1 MNYNFD
7 EIVTRR
13 GSNCIKWD
21 EAEDPNIIPL
31 WVADMDFHVYPGITE
46 ALRKRVEH
54 DVFGYSLVPQTYYDA
69 VIRWFRDRHGACGWK
84 REHFIT
90 TIGVVPAISA
100 IIHALTLPGDKV
112 LVNTPVYNCF
122 FSSIRNQGCIAEEV
136 PLLLNEA
143 SQPSP
148 LNPPL
153 DPKGRFQSEV
163 EKEPSSLNAQLSTL
177 NPHPAFTIDWNA
189 FEQACADLKTR
200 IFLLCNPHNPAGRV
214 WTRDELQ
221 RMGEICFRHN
231 VFVISD
237 EIHCEFVAP
246 GYQYTPFSSLGEEFL
261 QNSATCVA
269 ASKAFNIAGL
279 QNADI
284 IVADPDKR
292 YRIDRAIN
300 IFETCD
306 VNPFGIVATEAA
318 FTDGGAEWLDQLND
332 YVLGNYRYLRDLFAE
347 KLPQMWVA
355 PHEGTYLAWVD
366 CTAAGLPSPAI
377 ADHLYHKDK
386 VWIADGE
393 AYGEHQRSFIRI
405 NLACPRAILAEGLR
419 RIVESEL
426 WKTK

>member
-7 EIVTRR
+7 EIITRR

-21 EAEDPNIIPL
+21 EAEDPDIIPL
-31 WVADMDFHVYPGITE
+31 WVADMDFHVYPGIVE

-54 DVFGYSLVPQTYYDA
+54 GVFGYSLVPQSYYDA
-69 VIRWFRDRHGACGWK
+69 VIRWFRDRHEAKGWK
-84 REHFIT
+84 REHFIY

-100 IIHALTLPGDKV
+100 IIHALTLPCDKV
-112 LVNTPVYNCF
+112 LVTTPVYNCF

-136 PLLLNEA
+136 PLLLNET
-143 SQPSP
+143 SLRSP
-148 LNPPL
+148 LNAL
-153 DPKGRFQSEV
+153 
-163 EKEPSSLNAQLSTL
+163 
-177 NPHPAFTIDWNA
+177 PAFTIDWEA
-189 FEQACADLKTR
+189 FERACADPKVR

-214 WTRDELQ
+214 WTREELQ

-237 EIHCEFVAP
+237 EIPCEFVAP
-246 GYQYTPFSSLGEEFL
+246 GYQYTPFSSLGEQFL

-318 FTDGGAEWLDQLND
+318 FTDGGAEWLKQLND
-332 YVLGNYRYLRDLFAE
+332 YVLGNYNYLRDLFAE
-347 KLPQMWVA
+347 KLPQLWVA

-366 CTAAGLPSPAI
+366 CSAAGLSSPAI

-405 NLACPRAILAEGLR
+405 NLACPRATLAEGLR
-419 RIVESEL
+419 RIVESDL
-426 WKTK
+426 WQTK

>member
-7 EIVTRR
+7 EIITRR

-21 EAEDPNIIPL
+21 EAEDPDIIPL
-31 WVADMDFHVYPGITE
+31 WVADMDFHVYPGIVE

-54 DVFGYSLVPQTYYDA
+54 GVFGYSLVPQSYYDA
-69 VIRWFRDRHGACGWK
+69 VIRWFCDRHGAKGWK
-84 REHFIT
+84 REHFIY

-100 IIHALTLPGDKV
+100 IIHALALPGDKV
-112 LVNTPVYNCF
+112 LVTTPVYNCF

-136 PLLLNEA
+136 PLLLNET
-143 SQPSP
+143 
-148 LNPPL
+148 
-153 DPKGRFQSEV
+153 
-163 EKEPSSLNAQLSTL
+163 SLHSTINA
-177 NPHPAFTIDWNA
+177 HPAFTIDWEA
-189 FEQACADLKTR
+189 FERACADPKVR

-214 WTRDELQ
+214 WTREELQ

-246 GYQYTPFSSLGEEFL
+246 GYHYTPFSSLGEQFL

-318 FTDGGAEWLDQLND
+318 FTDGGAEWLKQLND
-332 YVLGNYRYLRDLFAE
+332 YVLDNYNYLRDLFAE
-347 KLPQMWVA
+347 KLPQLWVA

-366 CTAAGLPSPAI
+366 CSAAGLSSPAI

-405 NLACPRAILAEGLR
+405 NLACPRATLAEGLR
-419 RIVESEL
+419 RILESDL
-426 WKTK
+426 WQTK

>member
-7 EIVTRR
+7 EIITRR

-21 EAEDPNIIPL
+21 EAEDPDIIPL
-31 WVADMDFHVYPGITE
+31 WVADMDFHVYPGIVE

-54 DVFGYSLVPQTYYDA
+54 GVFGYSLVPQSYYDA
-69 VIRWFRDRHGACGWK
+69 VIRWFCDRHGAKGWK
-84 REHFIT
+84 REHFIY

-112 LVNTPVYNCF
+112 LVTTPVYNCF

-148 LNPPL
+148 LNP
-153 DPKGRFQSEV
+153 S
-163 EKEPSSLNAQLSTL
+163 
-177 NPHPAFTIDWNA
+177 PAFTIDWDA
-189 FEQACADLKTR
+189 FERACADPKVR

-214 WTRDELQ
+214 WTHEELQ

-246 GYQYTPFSSLGEEFL
+246 GYQYIPFSSLGEQFL

-318 FTDGGAEWLDQLND
+318 FTDGGAEWLKQLND
-332 YVLGNYRYLRDLFAE
+332 YVLGNYNYLRDLFAE
-347 KLPQMWVA
+347 KLPQLWVA

-366 CTAAGLPSPAI
+366 CSAASLSSPAI

-405 NLACPRAILAEGLR
+405 NLACPRATLAEGLR
-419 RIVESEL
+419 RIVESDL
-426 WKTK
+426 WQTK

>member
-7 EIVTRR
+7 EIITRR

-21 EAEDPNIIPL
+21 EAEDPDIIPL
-31 WVADMDFHVYPGITE
+31 WVADMDFHVYPGIVE

-54 DVFGYSLVPQTYYDA
+54 GVFGYSLVPQSYYDA
-69 VIRWFRDRHGACGWK
+69 VIRWFRDRHGAKGWK
-84 REHFIT
+84 REHFIY

-112 LVNTPVYNCF
+112 LVTTPVYNCF

-136 PLLLNEA
+136 PLLLNET
-143 SQPSP
+143 SP
-148 LNPPL
+148 LTP
-153 DPKGRFQSEV
+153 
-163 EKEPSSLNAQLSTL
+163 LNAHRSTL
-177 NPHPAFTIDWNA
+177 NATPAFTVDWEA
-189 FEQACADLKTR
+189 FERACADPKVR

-214 WTRDELQ
+214 WTREELQ

-246 GYQYTPFSSLGEEFL
+246 GYQYTPFSSLGEQFL

-318 FTDGGAEWLDQLND
+318 FTDGGAEWLKQLND
-332 YVLGNYRYLRDLFAE
+332 YVLGNYNYLRDLFAE
-347 KLPQMWVA
+347 KLPQLWVA

-366 CTAAGLPSPAI
+366 CSAAGLSSPAI

-405 NLACPRAILAEGLR
+405 NLACPRATLAEGLR
-419 RIVESEL
+419 RIVESDL
-426 WKTK
+426 WQTK

>member
-7 EIVTRR
+7 EIITRR

-21 EAEDPNIIPL
+21 EAEDPDIIPL
-31 WVADMDFHVYPGITE
+31 WVADMDFHVYPGIVE

-54 DVFGYSLVPQTYYDA
+54 GVFGYSLVPQSYYDA
-69 VIRWFRDRHGACGWK
+69 VIRWFRDRHGAKGWK
-84 REHFIT
+84 REHFIY

-112 LVNTPVYNCF
+112 LVTTPVYNCF

-136 PLLLNEA
+136 PLLLNET
-143 SQPSP
+143 S
-148 LNPPL
+148 L
-153 DPKGRFQSEV
+153 R
-163 EKEPSSLNAQLSTL
+163 SSLNAHRSTL
-177 NPHPAFTIDWNA
+177 NTPPAFTVDWEA
-189 FEQACADLKTR
+189 FERACADPKVCIL
-200 IFLLCNPHNPAGRV
+200 LLCNPHNPAGRV
-214 WTRDELQ
+214 WTREELQ

-246 GYQYTPFSSLGEEFL
+246 GYQYTPFSSLGEQFL

-318 FTDGGAEWLDQLND
+318 FTDGGAEWLKQLND
-332 YVLGNYRYLRDLFAE
+332 YVLGNYNYLRDLFAE
-347 KLPQMWVA
+347 KLPQLWVA

-366 CTAAGLPSPAI
+366 CSAAGLSSPAI

-393 AYGEHQRSFIRI
+393 AYGEHKRSFIRI
-405 NLACPRAILAEGLR
+405 NLACPRATLAEGLR
-419 RIVESEL
+419 RIVESDL
-426 WKTK
+426 WQTK

>member
-69 VIRWFRDRHGACGWK
+69 VIRWFRDRHGACGWQ

-90 TIGVVPAISA
+90 TIGVVPAVSA

-136 PLLLNEA
+136 PLLLNET

-148 LNPPL
+148 LNSPL

-163 EKEPSSLNAQLSTL
+163 ENEPSTLNAQRSTL
-177 NPHPAFTIDWNA
+177 NPPPAFTIDWEA
-189 FEQACADLKTR
+189 FERACADPKVR

-318 FTDGGAEWLDQLND
+318 FTDGGAEWLSQLND
-332 YVLGNYRYLRDLFAE
+332 YVLDNYNYLRDLFAE
-347 KLPQMWVA
+347 KLPQLWVA

-366 CTAAGLPSPAI
+366 CSAAGLSC
-377 ADHLYHKDK
+377 
-386 VWIADGE
+386 E

-405 NLACPRAILAEGLR
+405 NLACPRATLAEGLR
-419 RIVESEL
+419 RIVESDL
-426 WKTK
+426 WQTK

>member
-7 EIVTRR
+7 EIITRR

-21 EAEDPNIIPL
+21 EAEDPDIIPL
-31 WVADMDFHVYPGITE
+31 WVADMDFHVYPGIVE

-54 DVFGYSLVPQTYYDA
+54 GVFGYSLVPQSYYDA
-69 VIRWFRDRHGACGWK
+69 VIRWFCDRHGAKGWK
-84 REHFIT
+84 REHFIY

-112 LVNTPVYNCF
+112 LVTTPVYNCF
-122 FSSIRNQGCIAEEV
+122 FSSIRNQGCIAEEI
-136 PLLLNEA
+136 PLLLNET
-143 SQPSP
+143 SLHSP
-148 LNPPL
+148 LNAL
-153 DPKGRFQSEV
+153 
-163 EKEPSSLNAQLSTL
+163 
-177 NPHPAFTIDWNA
+177 PAFTIDWEA
-189 FEQACADLKTR
+189 FERACADPKVR

-214 WTRDELQ
+214 WTHEELQ

-246 GYQYTPFSSLGEEFL
+246 GYQYIPFSSLGEQFL

-318 FTDGGAEWLDQLND
+318 FTDGGAEWLKQLND
-332 YVLGNYRYLRDLFAE
+332 YVLGNYNYLRDLFAE
-347 KLPQMWVA
+347 KLPQLWVA

-366 CTAAGLPSPAI
+366 CSAAGLSSPAI

-405 NLACPRAILAEGLR
+405 NLACPRATLAEGLR
-419 RIVESEL
+419 RIVESDL
-426 WKTK
+426 WQTK

>member
-7 EIVTRR
+7 EIITRR

-21 EAEDPNIIPL
+21 EAEDPDIIPL
-31 WVADMDFHVYPGITE
+31 WVADMDFHVYPGIVE

-54 DVFGYSLVPQTYYDA
+54 GVFGYSLVPQSYYDA
-69 VIRWFRDRHGACGWK
+69 VIRWFRDRHGAKGWK
-84 REHFIT
+84 REHFIY

-112 LVNTPVYNCF
+112 LVTTPVYNCF

-136 PLLLNEA
+136 PLLLNET
-143 SQPSP
+143 SLRSP
-148 LNPPL
+148 LNAL
-153 DPKGRFQSEV
+153 
-163 EKEPSSLNAQLSTL
+163 
-177 NPHPAFTIDWNA
+177 PAFTVDWEA
-189 FEQACADLKTR
+189 FERACADPKVR

-214 WTRDELQ
+214 WTREELQ
-221 RMGEICFRHN
+221 RMGEICFRHS

-246 GYQYTPFSSLGEEFL
+246 GYQYTPFSSLGEQFL

-318 FTDGGAEWLDQLND
+318 FTDGGAEWLKQLND
-332 YVLGNYRYLRDLFAE
+332 YVLGNYNYLRDLFAE
-347 KLPQMWVA
+347 KLPQLWVA

-366 CTAAGLPSPAI
+366 CSAAGLSSPAI

-393 AYGEHQRSFIRI
+393 AYGEHKRSFIRI
-405 NLACPRAILAEGLR
+405 NLACPRATLAEGLR
-419 RIVESEL
+419 RIVESDL
-426 WKTK
+426 WQTK

>member
-7 EIVTRR
+7 EIITRR

-21 EAEDPNIIPL
+21 EAEAPDIIPL
-31 WVADMDFHVYPGITE
+31 WVADMDFHVYPGIVE

-54 DVFGYSLVPQTYYDA
+54 GVFGYSLVPQSYYDA
-69 VIRWFRDRHGACGWK
+69 VIRWFCDRHGAKGWK
-84 REHFIT
+84 REHFIY

-112 LVNTPVYNCF
+112 LVTTPVYNCF

-136 PLLLNEA
+136 PLLLNET
-143 SQPSP
+143 SP
-148 LNPPL
+148 LTPL
-153 DPKGRFQSEV
+153 NAHR
-163 EKEPSSLNAQLSTL
+163 SSLNAT
-177 NPHPAFTIDWNA
+177 PAFTIDWEA
-189 FEQACADLKTR
+189 FERACADPKVR

-214 WTRDELQ
+214 WTCEELQ

-246 GYQYTPFSSLGEEFL
+246 GYQYTPFSSLGEQFL

-318 FTDGGAEWLDQLND
+318 FTDGGAEWLKQLND
-332 YVLGNYRYLRDLFAE
+332 YVLDNYNCLRDLFAE
-347 KLPQMWVA
+347 KLPQLWVA

-366 CTAAGLPSPAI
+366 CSVAGLSSPAI

-405 NLACPRAILAEGLR
+405 NLACPRATLAEGLR
-419 RIVESEL
+419 RIVESDL
-426 WKTK
+426 WQTK

>member
-7 EIVTRR
+7 EIITRR

-21 EAEDPNIIPL
+21 EAEDPDIIPL
-31 WVADMDFHVYPGITE
+31 WVADMDFHVYPGIVE

-54 DVFGYSLVPQTYYDA
+54 GVFGYSLVPQSYYDA
-69 VIRWFRDRHGACGWK
+69 VIRWFRDRHGAKGWK
-84 REHFIT
+84 REHFIY

-112 LVNTPVYNCF
+112 LVTTPVYNCF

-136 PLLLNEA
+136 PLLLNET
-143 SQPSP
+143 SLRSP
-148 LNPPL
+148 LNAL
-153 DPKGRFQSEV
+153 
-163 EKEPSSLNAQLSTL
+163 
-177 NPHPAFTIDWNA
+177 PAFTVDWEA
-189 FEQACADLKTR
+189 FERACADPKVR

-214 WTRDELQ
+214 WTREELQ

-246 GYQYTPFSSLGEEFL
+246 GYQYTPFSSLGEQFL

-318 FTDGGAEWLDQLND
+318 FTDGGAEWLKQLND
-332 YVLGNYRYLRDLFAE
+332 YVLDNYNYLRDLFAE
-347 KLPQMWVA
+347 KLPQLWVA

-366 CTAAGLPSPAI
+366 CTAVGLPSPAI

-405 NLACPRAILAEGLR
+405 NLACPRATLAEGLR
-419 RIVESEL
+419 RIVESDL
-426 WKTK
+426 WTTK

>member
-7 EIVTRR
+7 EIITRR

-21 EAEDPNIIPL
+21 EAEDPDIIPL
-31 WVADMDFHVYPGITE
+31 WVADMDFHVYPGIVE

-54 DVFGYSLVPQTYYDA
+54 GVFGYSLVPQSYYDA
-69 VIRWFRDRHGACGWK
+69 VIRWFCDRHGAKGWK
-84 REHFIT
+84 REHFIY

-112 LVNTPVYNCF
+112 LVTTPVYNCF

-136 PLLLNEA
+136 PLLLNET
-143 SQPSP
+143 SLRSP
-148 LNPPL
+148 LNAL
-153 DPKGRFQSEV
+153 
-163 EKEPSSLNAQLSTL
+163 
-177 NPHPAFTIDWNA
+177 PAFTVDWEA
-189 FEQACADLKTR
+189 FERACADPKVR

-214 WTRDELQ
+214 WTREELQ

-246 GYQYTPFSSLGEEFL
+246 GYQYTPFSSLGEQFL

-284 IVADPDKR
+284 IVADSDKR

-318 FTDGGAEWLDQLND
+318 FTDGGAEWLKQLND
-332 YVLGNYRYLRDLFAE
+332 YVLGNYNYLRDLFAE
-347 KLPQMWVA
+347 KLPQLWVA

-366 CTAAGLPSPAI
+366 CSAAGLSSPAI

-405 NLACPRAILAEGLR
+405 NLACPRATLAEGLR
-419 RIVESEL
+419 RIVESDL

>member
-7 EIVTRR
+7 EIITRR

-21 EAEDPNIIPL
+21 EAEDSDIIPL
-31 WVADMDFHVYPGITE
+31 WVADMDFHVYPGIVE

-54 DVFGYSLVPQTYYDA
+54 GVFGYSLVPQSYYDA
-69 VIRWFRDRHGACGWK
+69 VIRWFRDRHGAKGWK
-84 REHFIT
+84 REHFIY

-112 LVNTPVYNCF
+112 LVTTPVYNCF

-136 PLLLNEA
+136 PLLLNETY
-143 SQPSP
+143 QLSP
-148 LNPPL
+148 LNAH
-153 DPKGRFQSEV
+153 R
-163 EKEPSSLNAQLSTL
+163 STL
-177 NPHPAFTIDWNA
+177 NTPPAFTVDWEA
-189 FEQACADLKTR
+189 FERACADPKVR

-214 WTRDELQ
+214 WTREELQ

-246 GYQYTPFSSLGEEFL
+246 GYQYTPFSSLGEQFL

-318 FTDGGAEWLDQLND
+318 FTDGGAEWLKQLND
-332 YVLGNYRYLRDLFAE
+332 YVLDNYNYLRDLFAE
-347 KLPQMWVA
+347 KLPQLWVA

-366 CTAAGLPSPAI
+366 CSAAGLSSPAI

-393 AYGEHQRSFIRI
+393 AYGEHKRSFIRI
-405 NLACPRAILAEGLR
+405 NLACPRATLAEGLR
-419 RIVESEL
+419 RIVESDL
-426 WKTK
+426 WQTK

>member
-69 VIRWFRDRHGACGWK
+69 VIRWFRDRHGACGWQ

-122 FSSIRNQGCIAEEV
+122 FSSIHNQGCIAEEV
-136 PLLLNEA
+136 PLLLNET

-148 LNPPL
+148 
-153 DPKGRFQSEV
+153 
-163 EKEPSSLNAQLSTL
+163 LNAQLSTL
-177 NPHPAFTIDWNA
+177 NHIPAFTIDWGA
-189 FEQACADLKTR
+189 FEQACADPKTR

-347 KLPQMWVA
+347 KLPQLWVA

-405 NLACPRAILAEGLR
+405 NLACPRATLAEGLR
-419 RIVESEL
+419 RIVESDL
-426 WKTK
+426 WQTK

>member
-7 EIVTRR
+7 EIITRR

-21 EAEDPNIIPL
+21 EAEDPDIIPL
-31 WVADMDFHVYPGITE
+31 WVADMDFHVYPGIVE

-54 DVFGYSLVPQTYYDA
+54 GVFGYSLVPQSYYDA
-69 VIRWFRDRHGACGWK
+69 VIRWFRDRHGAKEWK
-84 REHFIT
+84 REHFIY

-112 LVNTPVYNCF
+112 LVTTPVYNCF

-136 PLLLNEA
+136 PLLLDEA
-143 SQPSP
+143 SPLTS
-148 LNPPL
+148 LNPQ
-153 DPKGRFQSEV
+153 R
-163 EKEPSSLNAQLSTL
+163 STL
-177 NPHPAFTIDWNA
+177 NATPAFTIDWEA
-189 FEQACADLKTR
+189 FERACADPKVR

-214 WTRDELQ
+214 WTREELQ

-246 GYQYTPFSSLGEEFL
+246 GYQYTPFSSLGEQFL

-318 FTDGGAEWLDQLND
+318 FIDGGAEWLKQLND
-332 YVLGNYRYLRDLFAE
+332 YVLDNYNYLRDLFAE
-347 KLPQMWVA
+347 KLPQLWVA

-366 CTAAGLPSPAI
+366 CSAAGLSSPAI

-405 NLACPRAILAEGLR
+405 NLACPRATLAEGLR
-419 RIVESEL
+419 RIVESDL
-426 WKTK
+426 WQTK

>member
-7 EIVTRR
+7 EIITRR

-21 EAEDPNIIPL
+21 EAEDPDIIPL
-31 WVADMDFHVYPGITE
+31 WVADMDFHVYPGIVE

-54 DVFGYSLVPQTYYDA
+54 GVFGYSLVPQSYYDA
-69 VIRWFRDRHGACGWK
+69 MIRWFRDRHGAKGWK
-84 REHFIT
+84 REHFIY

-112 LVNTPVYNCF
+112 LVTTPVYNCF

-136 PLLLNEA
+136 PLLLNET
-143 SQPSP
+143 SLRSP
-148 LNPPL
+148 LNAH
-153 DPKGRFQSEV
+153 R
-163 EKEPSSLNAQLSTL
+163 SSLNAT
-177 NPHPAFTIDWNA
+177 PAFTIDWEA
-189 FEQACADLKTR
+189 FERACADPKVR

-214 WTRDELQ
+214 WTREELQ

-246 GYQYTPFSSLGEEFL
+246 GYQYTPFSSLGEQFL

-284 IVADPDKR
+284 IVADLDKR

-318 FTDGGAEWLDQLND
+318 FTDGGAEWLKQLND
-332 YVLGNYRYLRDLFAE
+332 YVLGNYNYLRDLFAE
-347 KLPQMWVA
+347 KLPQLWVA

-366 CTAAGLPSPAI
+366 CSAAGLSSPAI

-405 NLACPRAILAEGLR
+405 NLACPRATLAEGLR
-419 RIVESEL
+419 RIVESDL
-426 WKTK
+426 WQTK

>member
-31 WVADMDFHVYPGITE
+31 WVADMDFHVYPGIVE

-54 DVFGYSLVPQTYYDA
+54 GVFGYSLVPQTYYDA
-69 VIRWFRDRHGACGWK
+69 VIRWFRDRHGACGWQ

-136 PLLLNEA
+136 PLLLNET

-148 LNPPL
+148 LNP
-153 DPKGRFQSEV
+153 S
-163 EKEPSSLNAQLSTL
+163 
-177 NPHPAFTIDWNA
+177 PAFSIDWGA
-189 FEQACADLKTR
+189 FEQACADPKTR

-221 RMGEICFRHN
+221 RLGEICFRHN

-318 FTDGGAEWLDQLND
+318 FTDGGAEWLSQLND

-347 KLPQMWVA
+347 KLPQLWVV

-405 NLACPRAILAEGLR
+405 NLACPRATLAEGLR
-419 RIVESEL
+419 RIVESDL
-426 WKTK
+426 WQTK

>member
-1 MNYNFD
+1 MKYNFD
-7 EIVTRR
+7 EIITRR
-13 GSNCIKWD
+13 RSNCIKWD
-21 EAEDPNIIPL
+21 EAEDPDIIPL
-31 WVADMDFHVYPGITE
+31 WVADMDFHVYPGIVE

-54 DVFGYSLVPQTYYDA
+54 GVFGYSLVPQSYYDA
-69 VIRWFRDRHGACGWK
+69 VIRWFRDRHGAKGWK
-84 REHFIT
+84 REHFIY

-112 LVNTPVYNCF
+112 LVTTPVYNCF

-136 PLLLNEA
+136 PLLLNET
-143 SQPSP
+143 SP
-148 LNPPL
+148 LTP
-153 DPKGRFQSEV
+153 
-163 EKEPSSLNAQLSTL
+163 LNAHRSTL
-177 NPHPAFTIDWNA
+177 NATPAFTVDWEA
-189 FEQACADLKTR
+189 FERACADPKVR

-214 WTRDELQ
+214 WTREELQ

-246 GYQYTPFSSLGEEFL
+246 GYQYTPFSSLGEQFL
-261 QNSATCVA
+261 QDSATCVA

-318 FTDGGAEWLDQLND
+318 FTDGGAEWLKQLND
-332 YVLGNYRYLRDLFAE
+332 YVLDNYNYLRDLFAE
-347 KLPQMWVA
+347 KLPQLWVA

-366 CTAAGLPSPAI
+366 CSAAGLSSPDI

-393 AYGEHQRSFIRI
+393 SYGEHKRSFIRI
-405 NLACPRAILAEGLR
+405 NLACPRVTLAEGLR
-419 RIVESEL
+419 RILESDL
-426 WKTK
+426 WQTK

>member
-1 MNYNFD
+1 MNYNFN
-7 EIVTRR
+7 EIITRR

-21 EAEDPNIIPL
+21 EAEDPDIIPL
-31 WVADMDFHVYPGITE
+31 WVADMDFHVYPGIVE

-54 DVFGYSLVPQTYYDA
+54 GVFGYSLVPQSYYDA
-69 VIRWFRDRHGACGWK
+69 VIRWFRDRHGAKGWK
-84 REHFIT
+84 REHFIY

-112 LVNTPVYNCF
+112 LVTTPVYNCF

-136 PLLLNEA
+136 PLLLNETY
-143 SQPSP
+143 QLSP
-148 LNPPL
+148 LNAN
-153 DPKGRFQSEV
+153 R
-163 EKEPSSLNAQLSTL
+163 STL
-177 NPHPAFTIDWNA
+177 NTPPAFTVDWEA
-189 FEQACADLKTR
+189 FERACADPKVR

-214 WTRDELQ
+214 WTREELQ

-246 GYQYTPFSSLGEEFL
+246 GYQYTPFSSLGEQFL

-318 FTDGGAEWLDQLND
+318 FTDGGAEWLKQLND
-332 YVLGNYRYLRDLFAE
+332 YVLDNYNYLRDLFAE
-347 KLPQMWVA
+347 KLPQLWVA

-366 CTAAGLPSPAI
+366 CTAVGLPSPAI

-393 AYGEHQRSFIRI
+393 AYGEHRRSFIRI
-405 NLACPRAILAEGLR
+405 NLACPRATLAEGLR
-419 RIVESEL
+419 RIVESDL
-426 WKTK
+426 WQTK

>member
-7 EIVTRR
+7 EIITRR

-21 EAEDPNIIPL
+21 EAEDPDIIPL
-31 WVADMDFHVYPGITE
+31 WVADMDFHVYPGIVE

-54 DVFGYSLVPQTYYDA
+54 GVFGYSLVPQSYYDA
-69 VIRWFRDRHGACGWK
+69 VIRWFRDRHGAKGWK
-84 REHFIT
+84 REHFIY

-112 LVNTPVYNCF
+112 LVTTPVYNCF

-136 PLLLNEA
+136 PLLLNET
-143 SQPSP
+143 SP
-148 LNPPL
+148 LTPL
-153 DPKGRFQSEV
+153 NAHR
-163 EKEPSSLNAQLSTL
+163 SSLNAT
-177 NPHPAFTIDWNA
+177 PAFTVDWEA
-189 FEQACADLKTR
+189 FERACADPKVR

-214 WTRDELQ
+214 WTREELQ

-246 GYQYTPFSSLGEEFL
+246 GYQYTPFSSLGEQFL

-318 FTDGGAEWLDQLND
+318 FTDGGAEWLKQLND
-332 YVLGNYRYLRDLFAE
+332 YVLGNYNYLRDLFAE
-347 KLPQMWVA
+347 KLPQLWVA

-366 CTAAGLPSPAI
+366 CSAAGLSSPAI

-405 NLACPRAILAEGLR
+405 NLACPRATLAEGLR
-419 RIVESEL
+419 RIVESDL
-426 WKTK
+426 WQTK

>member
-21 EAEDPNIIPL
+21 EAEDPSIIPM

-54 DVFGYSLVPQTYYDA
+54 GVFGYSLVPQTYYDA
-69 VIRWFRDRHGACGWK
+69 VIRWFRDRHGACGWQ
-84 REHFIT
+84 REHIIT

-148 LNPPL
+148 LNP
-153 DPKGRFQSEV
+153 S
-163 EKEPSSLNAQLSTL
+163 
-177 NPHPAFTIDWNA
+177 PAFTIDWGA
-189 FEQACADLKTR
+189 FERACAEPKTR

-214 WTRDELQ
+214 WTHDELQ

-318 FTDGGAEWLDQLND
+318 FTDGGAEWLKQLND
-332 YVLGNYRYLRDLFAE
+332 YVLDNYNYLRDLFAE
-347 KLPQMWVA
+347 KLPQLWVA

-366 CTAAGLPSPAI
+366 CSAAGLSSPAI

-393 AYGEHQRSFIRI
+393 AYGEHKRSFIRI
-405 NLACPRAILAEGLR
+405 NLACPRATLAEGLR
-419 RIVESEL
+419 RIVESDL
-426 WKTK
+426 WQTK

>member
-1 MNYNFD
+1 MNYNFN
-7 EIVTRR
+7 EIITRR

-21 EAEDPNIIPL
+21 EAEDPDIIPL
-31 WVADMDFHVYPGITE
+31 WVADMDFHVYPGIVE

-54 DVFGYSLVPQTYYDA
+54 GVFGYSLVPQSYYDA
-69 VIRWFRDRHGACGWK
+69 VIRWFRDRHGAKGWK
-84 REHFIT
+84 REHFIY

-112 LVNTPVYNCF
+112 LVTTPVYNCF

-136 PLLLNEA
+136 PLLLNET
-143 SQPSP
+143 SLRSP
-148 LNPPL
+148 LNAL
-153 DPKGRFQSEV
+153 
-163 EKEPSSLNAQLSTL
+163 
-177 NPHPAFTIDWNA
+177 PAFTVDWEA
-189 FEQACADLKTR
+189 FERACADPKVR

-214 WTRDELQ
+214 WTREELQ

-246 GYQYTPFSSLGEEFL
+246 GYQYTPFSSLGEQFL

-318 FTDGGAEWLDQLND
+318 FTDGGAEWLKQLND
-332 YVLGNYRYLRDLFAE
+332 YVLDNYNYLRDLFAE
-347 KLPQMWVA
+347 KLPQLWVA

-366 CTAAGLPSPAI
+366 CTAVGLPSPAI

-405 NLACPRAILAEGLR
+405 NLACPRATLAEGLR
-419 RIVESEL
+419 RIVESDL
-426 WKTK
+426 WQTK

>member
-7 EIVTRR
+7 EIITRR

-21 EAEDPNIIPL
+21 EAEDPDIIPL
-31 WVADMDFHVYPGITE
+31 WVADMDFHVYPGIVE

-54 DVFGYSLVPQTYYDA
+54 GVFGYSLVPQSYYDA
-69 VIRWFRDRHGACGWK
+69 VIRWFRDRHGAKGWK
-84 REHFIT
+84 REHFIY

-112 LVNTPVYNCF
+112 LVTTPVYNCF

-136 PLLLNEA
+136 PLLLNET
-143 SQPSP
+143 SLRSP
-148 LNPPL
+148 LNAL
-153 DPKGRFQSEV
+153 
-163 EKEPSSLNAQLSTL
+163 
-177 NPHPAFTIDWNA
+177 PAFTVDWEA
-189 FEQACADLKTR
+189 FERACADPKVR

-214 WTRDELQ
+214 WTREELQ

-246 GYQYTPFSSLGEEFL
+246 GYHYTPFSSLGEQFL

-318 FTDGGAEWLDQLND
+318 FTDGGAEWLKLLND
-332 YVLGNYRYLRDLFAE
+332 YVLGNYNYLRDLFAE
-347 KLPQMWVA
+347 KLPQLWVA

-366 CTAAGLPSPAI
+366 CSAAGLSSPAI

-393 AYGEHQRSFIRI
+393 AYGEHRRSFIRI
-405 NLACPRAILAEGLR
+405 NLACPRATLAEGLR
-419 RIVESEL
+419 RIVESDL
-426 WKTK
+426 WQTK

>member
-7 EIVTRR
+7 EIITRR

-21 EAEDPNIIPL
+21 EAEDPDIIPL
-31 WVADMDFHVYPGITE
+31 WVADMDFHVYPGIVE

-54 DVFGYSLVPQTYYDA
+54 GVFGYSLVPQSYYDA
-69 VIRWFRDRHGACGWK
+69 VIRWFRDRHGAKGWK
-84 REHFIT
+84 REHFIY

-112 LVNTPVYNCF
+112 LVTTPVYNCF

-136 PLLLNEA
+136 PLLLNET
-143 SQPSP
+143 SLRSP
-148 LNPPL
+148 LNAL
-153 DPKGRFQSEV
+153 
-163 EKEPSSLNAQLSTL
+163 
-177 NPHPAFTIDWNA
+177 PAFTVDWEA
-189 FEQACADLKTR
+189 FERACADPKVR

-214 WTRDELQ
+214 WTREELQ

-246 GYQYTPFSSLGEEFL
+246 GYQYTPFSSLGEQFL

-284 IVADPDKR
+284 IVADSDKR

-318 FTDGGAEWLDQLND
+318 FTDGGAEWLKQLND
-332 YVLGNYRYLRDLFAE
+332 YVLGNYNYLRDLFAE
-347 KLPQMWVA
+347 KLPQLWVA

-366 CTAAGLPSPAI
+366 CSAAGLSSPAI

-405 NLACPRAILAEGLR
+405 NLACPRATLAEGLR
-419 RIVESEL
+419 RIVESDL
-426 WKTK
+426 WQTK

>member
-7 EIVTRR
+7 EIITRR

-21 EAEDPNIIPL
+21 EAEDPDIIPL
-31 WVADMDFHVYPGITE
+31 WVADMDFHVYPGIVE

-54 DVFGYSLVPQTYYDA
+54 GVFGYSLVPQSYYDA
-69 VIRWFRDRHGACGWK
+69 VIRWFCDRHGAKGWK
-84 REHFIT
+84 REHFIY

-112 LVNTPVYNCF
+112 LVTTPVYNCF

-136 PLLLNEA
+136 PLLLDEA
-143 SQPSP
+143 SPLTS
-148 LNPPL
+148 LNPQ
-153 DPKGRFQSEV
+153 R
-163 EKEPSSLNAQLSTL
+163 STL
-177 NPHPAFTIDWNA
+177 NATPAFTIDWEA
-189 FEQACADLKTR
+189 FERACADPKVR

-214 WTRDELQ
+214 WTREELQ

-246 GYQYTPFSSLGEEFL
+246 GYQYIPFSSLGEQFL

-318 FTDGGAEWLDQLND
+318 FTDGGAEWLKQLND
-332 YVLGNYRYLRDLFAE
+332 YVLGNYNYLRDLFAE
-347 KLPQMWVA
+347 KLPQLWVA

-366 CTAAGLPSPAI
+366 CSAAGLSSPAI

-393 AYGEHQRSFIRI
+393 AYGEHKRSFIRI
-405 NLACPRAILAEGLR
+405 NLACPRATLAEGLR
-419 RIVESEL
+419 RIVESDL
-426 WKTK
+426 WQTK

>member
-7 EIVTRR
+7 EIITRR

-21 EAEDPNIIPL
+21 EAEDPDIIPL
-31 WVADMDFHVYPGITE
+31 WVADMDFHVYPGIVE

-54 DVFGYSLVPQTYYDA
+54 GVFGYSLVPQSYYDA
-69 VIRWFRDRHGACGWK
+69 VIRWFRDRHGAKGWK
-84 REHFIT
+84 REHFIY

-112 LVNTPVYNCF
+112 LVTTPVYNCF

-136 PLLLNEA
+136 PLLLNET
-143 SQPSP
+143 S
-148 LNPPL
+148 L
-153 DPKGRFQSEV
+153 R
-163 EKEPSSLNAQLSTL
+163 SSLNAL
-177 NPHPAFTIDWNA
+177 PAFTIDWEA
-189 FEQACADLKTR
+189 FERACADPKVR

-214 WTRDELQ
+214 WTREELQ
-221 RMGEICFRHN
+221 RMGEICFRHS

-246 GYQYTPFSSLGEEFL
+246 GYQYTPFSSLGEQFL

-318 FTDGGAEWLDQLND
+318 FTDGGAEWLKQLND
-332 YVLGNYRYLRDLFAE
+332 YVLDNYNYLRDLFAE
-347 KLPQMWVA
+347 KLPQLWVA

-366 CTAAGLPSPAI
+366 CSAAGLPSPAI

-405 NLACPRAILAEGLR
+405 NLACPRATLAEGLR
-419 RIVESEL
+419 RIVESDL
-426 WKTK
+426 WQTK

>member
-7 EIVTRR
+7 EIITRR

-21 EAEDPNIIPL
+21 EAEDPDIIPL
-31 WVADMDFHVYPGITE
+31 WVADMDFHVYPGIVE

-54 DVFGYSLVPQTYYDA
+54 GVFGYSLVPQSYYDA
-69 VIRWFRDRHGACGWK
+69 VIRWFRDRHGAKGWK
-84 REHFIT
+84 REHFIY

-112 LVNTPVYNCF
+112 LVTTPVYNCF

-136 PLLLNEA
+136 PLLLNET
-143 SQPSP
+143 SLRSP
-148 LNPPL
+148 LNAL
-153 DPKGRFQSEV
+153 
-163 EKEPSSLNAQLSTL
+163 
-177 NPHPAFTIDWNA
+177 PAFTVDWEA
-189 FEQACADLKTR
+189 FERACADPKVR

-214 WTRDELQ
+214 WTREELQ

-246 GYQYTPFSSLGEEFL
+246 GYQYTPFSSLGEQFL

-318 FTDGGAEWLDQLND
+318 FTDGGAEWLKQLND
-332 YVLGNYRYLRDLFAE
+332 YVLGNYNYLRDLFAE
-347 KLPQMWVA
+347 KLPQLWVA

-366 CTAAGLPSPAI
+366 CTAVGLPSPAI

-393 AYGEHQRSFIRI
+393 AYGEHRRSFIRI
-405 NLACPRAILAEGLR
+405 NLACPRATLAEGLR
-419 RIVESEL
+419 RIVESDL
-426 WKTK
+426 WQTK

>member
-7 EIVTRR
+7 EIITRR

-21 EAEDPNIIPL
+21 EAEDPDIIPL
-31 WVADMDFHVYPGITE
+31 WVADMDFHVYPGIVE
-46 ALRKRVEH
+46 ALCKRVEH
-54 DVFGYSLVPQTYYDA
+54 GVFGYSLVPQSYYDA
-69 VIRWFRDRHGACGWK
+69 VIRWFRDRHGAKGWK
-84 REHFIT
+84 REHFIY

-112 LVNTPVYNCF
+112 LVTTPVYNCF

-136 PLLLNEA
+136 PLLLNET
-143 SQPSP
+143 SLRSP
-148 LNPPL
+148 LNAL
-153 DPKGRFQSEV
+153 
-163 EKEPSSLNAQLSTL
+163 
-177 NPHPAFTIDWNA
+177 PAFAIDWEA
-189 FEQACADLKTR
+189 FERACADPKVR

-214 WTRDELQ
+214 WTREELH

-246 GYQYTPFSSLGEEFL
+246 GYQYIPFSSLGEQFL

-318 FTDGGAEWLDQLND
+318 FTDGGAEWLKQLND
-332 YVLGNYRYLRDLFAE
+332 YVLGNYNYLRDLFAE
-347 KLPQMWVA
+347 KLPQLWVA

-366 CTAAGLPSPAI
+366 CSAAGLSSPAI

-405 NLACPRAILAEGLR
+405 NLACPRATLAEGLR
-419 RIVESEL
+419 RIVESDL
-426 WKTK
+426 WQTK

>member
-7 EIVTRR
+7 EIITRR

-21 EAEDPNIIPL
+21 EAEDPDIIPL
-31 WVADMDFHVYPGITE
+31 WVADMDFHVYPGIVE

-54 DVFGYSLVPQTYYDA
+54 GVFGYSLVPQSYYDA
-69 VIRWFRDRHGACGWK
+69 VIRWFRDRHGAKGWK
-84 REHFIT
+84 REHFIY

-112 LVNTPVYNCF
+112 LVTTPVYNCF

-136 PLLLNEA
+136 PLLLNET
-143 SQPSP
+143 SLRSP
-148 LNPPL
+148 LNAL
-153 DPKGRFQSEV
+153 
-163 EKEPSSLNAQLSTL
+163 
-177 NPHPAFTIDWNA
+177 PAFTVDWEA
-189 FEQACADLKTR
+189 FERACADPKVR

-214 WTRDELQ
+214 WTREELQ

-246 GYQYTPFSSLGEEFL
+246 GYQYTPFSSLGEQFL

-318 FTDGGAEWLDQLND
+318 FTDGGAEWLKQLND
-332 YVLGNYRYLRDLFAE
+332 YVLDNYNYLRDLFAE
-347 KLPQMWVA
+347 KLPQLWVA

-366 CTAAGLPSPAI
+366 CTAVGLPSPAI

-393 AYGEHQRSFIRI
+393 AYGEHRRSFIRI
-405 NLACPRAILAEGLR
+405 NLACPRATLAEGLR
-419 RIVESEL
+419 RIVESDL
-426 WKTK
+426 WQTK

>member
-7 EIVTRR
+7 EIITRR

-21 EAEDPNIIPL
+21 EAEDPDIIPL
-31 WVADMDFHVYPGITE
+31 WVADMDFHVYPGIVE

-54 DVFGYSLVPQTYYDA
+54 GVFGYSLVPQSYYDA
-69 VIRWFRDRHGACGWK
+69 VIRWFRDRHGAKGWK
-84 REHFIT
+84 REHFIY

-112 LVNTPVYNCF
+112 LVTTPVYNCF

-136 PLLLNEA
+136 PLLLNET
-143 SQPSP
+143 SLRSP
-148 LNPPL
+148 LNAL
-153 DPKGRFQSEV
+153 
-163 EKEPSSLNAQLSTL
+163 
-177 NPHPAFTIDWNA
+177 PAFTVDWEA
-189 FEQACADLKTR
+189 FERACADPKVR

-214 WTRDELQ
+214 WTREELQ

-231 VFVISD
+231 VFIISD

-246 GYQYTPFSSLGEEFL
+246 GYQYTPFSSLGEQFL

-284 IVADPDKR
+284 IVADSDKR

-318 FTDGGAEWLDQLND
+318 FTDGGAEWLKQLND
-332 YVLGNYRYLRDLFAE
+332 YVLGNYNYLRDLFAE
-347 KLPQMWVA
+347 KLPQLWVA

-366 CTAAGLPSPAI
+366 CSAAGLSSPAI

-405 NLACPRAILAEGLR
+405 NLACPRATLAEGLR
-419 RIVESEL
+419 RIVESDL
-426 WKTK
+426 WQTK

>member
-7 EIVTRR
+7 EIITRR

-21 EAEDPNIIPL
+21 EAEDPDIIPL
-31 WVADMDFHVYPGITE
+31 WVADMDFHVYPGIVE

-54 DVFGYSLVPQTYYDA
+54 GVFGYSLVPQSYYDA
-69 VIRWFRDRHGACGWK
+69 VIRWFRDRHGAKGWK
-84 REHFIT
+84 REHFIY

-112 LVNTPVYNCF
+112 LVTTPVYNCF

-136 PLLLNEA
+136 PLLLNET
-143 SQPSP
+143 SLRSP
-148 LNPPL
+148 LNAL
-153 DPKGRFQSEV
+153 
-163 EKEPSSLNAQLSTL
+163 
-177 NPHPAFTIDWNA
+177 PAFAIDWEA
-189 FEQACADLKTR
+189 FERACADPKVR

-214 WTRDELQ
+214 WTREELQ

-246 GYQYTPFSSLGEEFL
+246 GYQYTPFSSLGEQFL

-318 FTDGGAEWLDQLND
+318 FTDGGAEWLKQLND
-332 YVLGNYRYLRDLFAE
+332 YVLDNYNYLRDLFAE
-347 KLPQMWVA
+347 KLPQLWVA

-366 CTAAGLPSPAI
+366 CSAAGLSSPAI
-377 ADHLYHKDK
+377 ADRLYHKDK

-405 NLACPRAILAEGLR
+405 NLACPRATLAEGLR
-419 RIVESEL
+419 RILESDL
-426 WKTK
+426 WQTK

>member
-7 EIVTRR
+7 EIITRR

-21 EAEDPNIIPL
+21 EAEDPDIIPL
-31 WVADMDFHVYPGITE
+31 WVADMDFHVYPGIVE

-54 DVFGYSLVPQTYYDA
+54 GVFGYSLVPQSYYDA
-69 VIRWFRDRHGACGWK
+69 VIRWFRDRHGAKGWK
-84 REHFIT
+84 REHFIY

-112 LVNTPVYNCF
+112 LVTTPVYNCF

-136 PLLLNEA
+136 PLLLNET
-143 SQPSP
+143 SLRSP
-148 LNPPL
+148 LNAL
-153 DPKGRFQSEV
+153 
-163 EKEPSSLNAQLSTL
+163 
-177 NPHPAFTIDWNA
+177 PAFTVDWEA
-189 FEQACADLKTR
+189 FERACADPKVR

-214 WTRDELQ
+214 WTREELQ

-246 GYQYTPFSSLGEEFL
+246 GYQYIPFSSLGEQFL

-318 FTDGGAEWLDQLND
+318 FTDGGAEWLKQLND
-332 YVLGNYRYLRDLFAE
+332 YVLDNYNYLRDLFAE
-347 KLPQMWVA
+347 KLPQLWVA

-366 CTAAGLPSPAI
+366 CSAAGLSSPAI

-393 AYGEHQRSFIRI
+393 AYGEHKRSFIRI
-405 NLACPRAILAEGLR
+405 NLACPRATLAEGLR
-419 RIVESEL
+419 RIVESDL
-426 WKTK
+426 WQTK

>member
-7 EIVTRR
+7 EIITRR

-21 EAEDPNIIPL
+21 EAEDPDIIPL
-31 WVADMDFHVYPGITE
+31 WVADMDFHVYPGIVE

-54 DVFGYSLVPQTYYDA
+54 GVFGYSLVPQSYYDA
-69 VIRWFRDRHGACGWK
+69 VIRWFRDRHGAKGWK
-84 REHFIT
+84 REHFIY

-136 PLLLNEA
+136 PLLLNET
-143 SQPSP
+143 SLRSP
-148 LNPPL
+148 LNAL
-153 DPKGRFQSEV
+153 
-163 EKEPSSLNAQLSTL
+163 
-177 NPHPAFTIDWNA
+177 PAFTVDWEA
-189 FEQACADLKTR
+189 FERACADPKVR

-214 WTRDELQ
+214 WTREELQ

-246 GYQYTPFSSLGEEFL
+246 GYQYIPFSSLGEQFL

-318 FTDGGAEWLDQLND
+318 FTDGGAEWLKQLND
-332 YVLGNYRYLRDLFAE
+332 YVLGNYNYLRDLFAE
-347 KLPQMWVA
+347 KLPQLWVA

-366 CTAAGLPSPAI
+366 CSAAGLSSPAI

-393 AYGEHQRSFIRI
+393 AYGEHRRSFIRI
-405 NLACPRAILAEGLR
+405 NLACPRATLAEGLR
-419 RIVESEL
+419 RIVESDL
-426 WKTK
+426 WQTK